1 MESNQVEIIRI
12 NEAAL
17 EAAAKDLRDFAELQ
31 LALVGGGCAE
41 VSLS

>member
-1 MESNQVEIIRI
+1 MENNQVEMIRV
-12 NEAAL
+12 NEAIS